1 MSDSR
6 SPRKMS
12 RRTFI
17 KTVAATVG
25 AFTIVPRHV
34 LGGTNHTPPSEKLN
48 IAGIGLGGKGFS
60 DMRSVSSENIVALCD
75 VDSRYADKTFRDHPS
90 AKRYTDFR
98 VMLDTQ
104 KDIDAIVVATPD
116 HLHAPI
122 SLHAM
127 KMGKHVYC
135 QKPLTQTVRQAQLMA
150 EAAKKYNVATQ
161 MGNQGQASEATRR
174 LNEFLTA
181 GAIGDVTE
189 VHIWTDRPMKGTF
202 DVYWPQGVPRPA
214 GNLQA
219 PDTLDWDLWLGPAAV
234 RPYHP
239 TYHPFA
245 WRGWL
250 DFGTG
255 ALGDI
260 GCHRMDEIFRALKLD
275 YPTSIDATSTRVNN
289 ETFPAASTVH
299 YQFPKRDGFGP
310 LRLSWYDGGLKPR
323 RPEELED
330 GRQMGTNGILIIG
343 TNGKMLDGRIIP
355 EPKMKAFAQPLK
367 TLPRSPGHYV
377 EWINACKGGDPAG
390 SNFDFAGRL
399 TEVVLLGNIALRPEL
414 KEQLMRTTLKFDPTT
429 KQFTNI
435 PEANKFLDRTYRTG
449 WEI

>member
-1 MSDSR
+1 MSDT
-6 SPRKMS
+6 KTS

-17 KTVAATVG
+17 KTAAATAG

-34 LGGTNHTPPSEKLN
+34 FGGDGHIPPSEKLN
-48 IAGIGLGGKGFS
+48 IAGIGIGGKGFS
-60 DMRSVSSENIVALCD
+60 DLRSVSTENIIALCD

-90 AKRYTDFR
+90 AKRYKDFR
-98 VMLDTQ
+98 VMLDQQ
-104 KDIDAIVVATPD
+104 KDIDAIIVATPD

-150 EAAKKYNVATQ
+150 EYAKKYNVATQ
-161 MGNQGQASEATRR
+161 MGNQGQASESTRR
-174 LNEFLTA
+174 LAEFLTA
-181 GAIGDVTE
+181 GAVGDVTE

-202 DVYWPQGVPRPA
+202 EIYWPQGIPRPSDK
-214 GNLQA
+214 
-219 PDTLDWDLWLGPAAV
+219 PKTPRTMDWDLFLGPAPV

-239 TYHPFA
+239 AYHPFK

-260 GCHRMDEIFRALKLD
+260 GCHTIDAVFRALKLD
-275 YPTSIDATSTRVNN
+275 YPTSINASSTRVNN
-289 ETFPAASTVH
+289 ETFPVASTVH
-299 YQFPKRDGFGP
+299 YQFPKRQGFGP
-310 LRLSWYDGGLKPR
+310 VKLSWYDGGLKPR
-323 RPEELED
+323 RPDELED
-330 GRQMGTNGILIIG
+330 GRQLGTNGTLIIG
-343 TNGKMLDGRIIP
+343 SKGKILDGRIIP
-355 EPKMKAFAQPLK
+355 ESKMKAFTPPPK

-377 EWINACKGGDPAG
+377 EWINACKGGNPAG
-390 SNFDFAGRL
+390 SNFKFAGRL

-414 KEQLMRTTLKFDPTT
+414 REQLMRKKLNFDANT
-429 KQFTNI
+429 KQFTNL
-435 PEANKFLDRTYRTG
+435 PEANKFLDRTYRQG